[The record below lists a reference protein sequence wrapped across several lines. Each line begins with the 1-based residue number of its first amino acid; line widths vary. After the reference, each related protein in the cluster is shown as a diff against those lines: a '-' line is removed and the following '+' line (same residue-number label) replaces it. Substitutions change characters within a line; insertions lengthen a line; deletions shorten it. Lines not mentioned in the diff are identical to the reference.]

1 MPDQSSVNAYTFGL
15 LHDIGDGA
23 QAERKSEVEALL
35 DRLQAHDAAERA
47 GMRGYEEAATVGPDP
62 GVRYLMSLILEEEKR
77 HDELLTAMANEVR
90 RSLVWE
96 QGERP
101 LPSISATGEERKQLL
116 SQAERFLEAERSG
129 KRQLDTLQHAV
140 HTFDRGQG
148 ILSLVVEMMAFDTQK
163 HIAILDYI
171 RKHLQN

>member
-1 MPDQSSVNAYTFGL
+1 
-15 LHDIGDGA
+15 
-23 QAERKSEVEALL
+23 
-35 DRLQAHDAAERA
+35 
-47 GMRGYEEAATVGPDP
+47 
-62 GVRYLMSLILEEEKR
+62 
-77 HDELLTAMANEVR
+77 MANEVR

-96 QGERP
+96 QGGRP